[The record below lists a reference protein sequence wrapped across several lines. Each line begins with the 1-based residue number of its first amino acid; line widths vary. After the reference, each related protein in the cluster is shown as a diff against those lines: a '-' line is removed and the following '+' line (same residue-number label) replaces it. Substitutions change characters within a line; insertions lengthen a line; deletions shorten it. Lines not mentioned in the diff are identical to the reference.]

1 MKMPGNIK
9 TWSLATLPLAIL
21 GYVLFSTASDRE
33 PRYEM
38 AQATPDQGIEIRQK
52 IFGYSE
58 AGKEIMG
65 YEIGNG
71 DDGLFLF
78 AAIHGNEMGTADLM
92 NELIEEIKADPNL
105 VSPKKRLVII
115 PIANPDGYY
124 DRVDKL
130 NANEVNL
137 NLNFKTIEWQQY
149 GAEGTFAGEDPFS
162 EKESQVI
169 KRIVEQYRPNMMIAF
184 HSQGA
189 LVSPEEGESS
199 VRLGKW
205 YADKTGY
212 EYFDE
217 WDFHGTATRWFWE
230 ITGKPAIT
238 VELTDHM
245 ESDWE
250 INKEALLELISSNIT
265 QFVTEEMPNFD

>member
-1 MKMPGNIK
+1 MKMPRNLKI
-9 TWSLATLPLAIL
+9 WSLVILPLVIL
-21 GYVLFSTASDRE
+21 GYVLISTASDRKPE
-33 PRYEM
+33 YNM
-38 AQATPDQGIEIRQK
+38 AQATPDQGIKIEQK

-58 AGKEIMG
+58 MGKEIIG

-78 AAIHGNEMGTADLM
+78 GAIHGNEMGTAALM
-92 NELIEEIKADPNL
+92 NKLIEEIKANPEL

-115 PIANPDGYY
+115 PVANPDGYY
-124 DRVDKL
+124 DRIDKL
-130 NANEVNL
+130 NANGVNL

-149 GAEGTFAGEDPFS
+149 GSEGTFAGEEPFS

-199 VRLGKW
+199 VKLGKW

-217 WDFHGTATRWFWE
+217 WDYHGTATRWFWE
-230 ITGKPAIT
+230 TTGNPAIT
-238 VELTDHM
+238 IELTDHM

-250 INKEALLELISSNIT
+250 INKEALLELISSHAT
-265 QFVTEEMPNFD
+265 QFVAEEMPDFD